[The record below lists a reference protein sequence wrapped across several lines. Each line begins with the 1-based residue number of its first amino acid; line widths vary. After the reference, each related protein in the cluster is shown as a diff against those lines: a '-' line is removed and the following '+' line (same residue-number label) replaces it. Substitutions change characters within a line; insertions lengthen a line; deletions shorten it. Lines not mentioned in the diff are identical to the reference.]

1 MQCLVVGWLPCNCLL
16 VSVFISFVVCVCVCV
31 YVCRFN
37 SVSLWWC
44 LGMIFPFLSSAVWM
58 LWSLVSSLS
67 SLSSL
72 HLEFRMALWVCTF
85 LSVQVSYPPR
95 ASTAAGS
102 LFSTPTSFPFLP
114 FHPLLFLLCWISLP
128 LFFFFFFLIYAG
140 ILVSAVW
147 DVWNWWENCW
157 GCWSSCDSYE
167 CQVLESIFRGLR
179 VSSVDSLRHFHIQVK
194 TFSLVWF
201 FLKLLGNFKVS

>member
-16 VSVFISFVVCVCVCV
+16 VSVFIFFVVCVCVCV

-128 LFFFFFFLIYAG
+128 LFFFFFFNICWNPCFCRVRCVK
-140 ILVSAVW
+140 LVR
-147 DVWNWWENCW
+147 E
-157 GCWSSCDSYE
+157 
-167 CQVLESIFRGLR
+167 
-179 VSSVDSLRHFHIQVK
+179 
-194 TFSLVWF
+194 
-201 FLKLLGNFKVS
+201 LLGMLKQMWLLWMSGAWKHL